1 MSPEVPGMFTTKCTN
16 TKPFVENWGSK
27 VNESRPA
34 SPCVYTRLE
43 MSRNGVGSKVPPC
56 TTRIRPGSSAMK
68 RRESPGGA
76 CKSIGLER
84 PAVITGC
91 NRIAKGGKSTL
102 LVLFPHA
109 AGSSSPRLRASQ
121 RHILMGKLLGSTQSF
136 QMRHHAPPERGERVA
151 SLENRHD
158 PSFRIFICNFLDALR
173 DPGVVGF
180 GETQAG
186 HVVLDVCIEAR

>member
-1 MSPEVPGMFTTKCTN
+1 MSPEVPGMFSTKCTN

-68 RRESPGGA
+68 SRESPGGA
-76 CKSIGLER
+76 CRSIGLER

-91 NRIAKGGKSTL
+91 NCTAKGGKSTP
-102 LVLFPHA
+102 VLSPHA
-109 AGSSSPRLRASQ
+109 AGSSSPRPTASVY
-121 RHILMGKLLGSTQSF
+121 HILMGKLLRSTQHL

-151 SLENRHD
+151 SLEN
-158 PSFRIFICNFLDALR
+158 
-173 DPGVVGF
+173 
-180 GETQAG
+180 
-186 HVVLDVCIEAR
+186 